1 MRDDRFF
8 LRVLL
13 VVAGWLLVLVPSG
26 AHAAM
31 PDTVAVAELEDSR
44 GALAV
49 DLRMRLSTHL
59 RAQLAQ
65 GGLHVVAV
73 AGVGPALRAVAPA
86 ALVTTL
92 VVVGQRYVLIAELRD
107 LETQAVLA
115 RGRGQLDVPPG
126 VSPERRVREALT
138 DIAAQL
144 RGALPEGQ
152 LRDVGPDPD
161 EAPIEPVPDPN
172 VPEPEPV
179 PVPEPEPDAK
189 NRYAVQ
195 FGLDARAARFSGLM
209 QMSLFTN
216 QADAIHAPLQLAGW
230 KNQAGSFF
238 GGLQFALRDS
248 TVDDTFY
255 GILQTAVVTTHAND
269 FVGGL
274 QISAKNDAGSFTGLG
289 QLGLANVVDEEHRGG
304 EGRFVGVGQLG
315 VLNVHHRDVY
325 TALQLGLGNLGGKAT
340 LHAGASLG
348 VADLA
353 VDGDFTGGVQAS
365 AVSIV
370 GRDFSGLVQAG
381 VMSGT
386 LRTFSGVLQVGVVS
400 YVGNNLY
407 REVFGVHIDNG
418 ENDREDFR
426 GLVQAGVASITDD
439 DFRGVVQV
447 GALGNLVGRDSMA
460 FAQVATVN
468 FVDHDFYGFAQ
479 VGGLNVVRSFSG
491 VAQLGAVSY
500 AAQEVN
506 GAQVGVVNIANEIN
520 GLQIGLVNATER
532 LRGVQ
537 LGAVNLSSH
546 GGLPVTGIF
555 NLGF

>member
-1 MRDDRFF
+1 MRDTRFLF
-8 LRVLL
+8 RVLL
-13 VVAGWLLVLVPSG
+13 VVAGWLLVLAPSR

-31 PDTVAVAELEDSR
+31 PDTVAVAEIDDSR

-59 RAQLAQ
+59 RTQLAQ

-115 RGRGQLDVPPG
+115 RGRGQLDVPSG

-144 RGALPEGQ
+144 RGAFPEGQ

-161 EAPIEPVPDPN
+161 EAPIEPIPDPN
-172 VPEPEPV
+172 VPEPD
-179 PVPEPEPDAK
+179 PEPDPGPDTK

-195 FGLDARAARFSGLM
+195 FGLDARAARFSGLV

-216 QADAIHAPLQLAGW
+216 HADAIQAPLQLAGW
-230 KNQAGSFF
+230 KNHAGTFF

-248 TVDDTFY
+248 AADDTFY
-255 GILQTAVVTTHAND
+255 GLFQTALVTTHAND

-274 QISAKNDAGSFTGLG
+274 QISAKNDARSFTGLG
-289 QLGLANVVDEEHRGG
+289 QLGLANVVDEEHRGSD
-304 EGRFVGVGQLG
+304 GRFVGVGQLG
-315 VLNVHHRDVY
+315 VLNVHHKDVY

-381 VMSGT
+381 VLAGT

-407 REVFGVHIDNG
+407 REVLGVHVDNG

-426 GLVQAGVASITDD
+426 GLVQVGVASITDD
-439 DFRGVVQV
+439 DFRGLFQL

-460 FAQVATVN
+460 FAAVAPMN
-468 FVDHDFYGFAQ
+468 YVDHDFYGFAQ

-491 VAQLGAVSY
+491 LAQLGVVSY
-500 AAQEVN
+500 AAHEVN
-506 GAQVGVVNIANEIN
+506 GAQAGVVNLAEEVN
-520 GLQIGLVNATER
+520 GLQLGLVNATSR

-546 GGLPVTGIF
+546 GGLPVTGIL